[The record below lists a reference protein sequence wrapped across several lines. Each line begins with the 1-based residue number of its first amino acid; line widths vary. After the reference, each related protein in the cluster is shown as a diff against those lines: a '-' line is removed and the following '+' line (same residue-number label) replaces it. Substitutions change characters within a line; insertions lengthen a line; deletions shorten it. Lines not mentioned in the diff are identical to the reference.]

1 MHIESI
7 TLKNFKKFTS
17 KTIKFHQGLSLL
29 VGGNNEG
36 KSTILHALA
45 VWEFCKTFLVI
56 NKGQGALQDMQ
67 HIDGVGLNIDEFTPI
82 NIPDLKYLWPNLKP
96 GGGYNLS
103 IRCDWKINNESKHL
117 EISLALANDRLFV
130 KTTDSNINTDD
141 KIPVIAYLPPFAGI
155 LDKELW
161 QYTAQRKKL
170 IGQGLAGAVLQNT
183 IIDMYINNQT
193 KRKELKGD
201 RPKIKNSDLATLRTT
216 DPYEQLNAVLREIF
230 NCELFPEKFNSDFHQ
245 YVHVNIKKGSH
256 DVNGGFNLFPNY
268 KARDIM
274 TEGSGFLQ
282 WLSVYTYAL
291 NEEIDVLLLDE
302 PDAHLHCSLQMLLVS
317 KLQNFIEKNN
327 KQILIATHSTEI
339 IKNTPFNLIID
350 VNNRSC
356 KYLGEPSQ
364 IVSILTGLG
373 SEYNPML
380 ASVVRTKNILFVE
393 NESDATLLKI
403 FANTLEIE
411 WPHNITIWPTA
422 SKHDFRSHVIA
433 ALEVHVKDLSAM
445 SLIDKDQSDYNN
457 VDNRLRDKSFADKS
471 QDVEPGRTKIYARF
485 RKWRRSEI
493 ENYLINCAVLARA
506 AKISEEDVQTFFS
519 EHALVIPDTN
529 TMKQSDMQN
538 NTIPFF
544 NLSGKEYIELFC
556 MGRGIDKYDIAKEF
570 TKDEICDDIKTILT
584 EIQDMCK

>member
-1 MHIESI
+1 
-7 TLKNFKKFTS
+7 
-17 KTIKFHQGLSLL
+17 
-29 VGGNNEG
+29 
-36 KSTILHALA
+36 
-45 VWEFCKTFLVI
+45 
-56 NKGQGALQDMQ
+56 
-67 HIDGVGLNIDEFTPI
+67 
-82 NIPDLKYLWPNLKP
+82 
-96 GGGYNLS
+96 
-103 IRCDWKINNESKHL
+103 
-117 EISLALANDRLFV
+117 
-130 KTTDSNINTDD
+130 
-141 KIPVIAYLPPFAGI
+141 
-155 LDKELW
+155 
-161 QYTAQRKKL
+161 
-170 IGQGLAGAVLQNT
+170 
-183 IIDMYINNQT
+183 
-193 KRKELKGD
+193 
-201 RPKIKNSDLATLRTT
+201 
-216 DPYEQLNAVLREIF
+216 
-230 NCELFPEKFNSDFHQ
+230 
-245 YVHVNIKKGSH
+245 
-256 DVNGGFNLFPNY
+256 
-268 KARDIM
+268 M

-291 NEEIDVLLLDE
+291 NKDIDVLLLDE

-339 IKNTPFNLIID
+339 IKNIPFNLIIG

-403 FANTLEIE
+403 FANTLGIE

-433 ALEVHVKDLSAM
+433 ALEAQIKDLSAM
-445 SLIDKDQSDYNN
+445 SLIDRDQSDYNSIGN
-457 VDNRLRDKSFADKS
+457 KLQDKSFSDKS
-471 QDVEPGRTKIYARF
+471 EDIGPGQKKTYARF

-493 ENYLINCAVLARA
+493 ENYLINYAVLARA
-506 AKISEEDVQTFFS
+506 ARISEDDVQIFFL
-519 EHALVIPDTN
+519 EHALAIPDTN
-529 TMKQSDMQN
+529 AMKQSDIQN

-570 TKDEICDDIKTILT
+570 TQEEICDDIKTILT

>member
-1 MHIESI
+1 MS
-7 TLKNFKKFTS
+7 
-17 KTIKFHQGLSLL
+17 
-29 VGGNNEG
+29 
-36 KSTILHALA
+36 
-45 VWEFCKTFLVI
+45 
-56 NKGQGALQDMQ
+56 
-67 HIDGVGLNIDEFTPI
+67 
-82 NIPDLKYLWPNLKP
+82 
-96 GGGYNLS
+96 
-103 IRCDWKINNESKHL
+103 
-117 EISLALANDRLFV
+117 ANDLFHIKSKSV
-130 KTTDSNINTDD
+130 TTT
-141 KIPVIAYLPPFAGI
+141 
-155 LDKELW
+155 
-161 QYTAQRKKL
+161 
-170 IGQGLAGAVLQNT
+170 
-183 IIDMYINNQT
+183 
-193 KRKELKGD
+193 
-201 RPKIKNSDLATLRTT
+201 
-216 DPYEQLNAVLREIF
+216 
-230 NCELFPEKFNSDFHQ
+230 
-245 YVHVNIKKGSH
+245 
-256 DVNGGFNLFPNY
+256 
-268 KARDIM
+268 
-274 TEGSGFLQ
+274 
-282 WLSVYTYAL
+282 LSV
-291 NEEIDVLLLDE
+291 E
-302 PDAHLHCSLQMLLVS
+302 SLR
-317 KLQNFIEKNN
+317 F
-327 KQILIATHSTEI
+327 
-339 IKNTPFNLIID
+339 
-350 VNNRSC
+350 
-356 KYLGEPSQ
+356 SQ
-364 IVSILTGLG
+364 I
-373 SEYNPML
+373 YFL
-380 ASVVRTKNILFVE
+380 AICLFVE

>member
-7 TLKNFKKFTS
+7 TLKNFKKFSS

-56 NKGQGALQDMQ
+56 NKGHGALQDMQ

-96 GGGYNLS
+96 GSGYNLS

-130 KTTDSNINTDD
+130 KTTDSNINTED

-170 IGQGLAGAVLQNT
+170 IGQGLAGAVLRNT
-183 IIDMYINNQT
+183 IIDMYLNNQS
-193 KRKELKGD
+193 KRKELKGN
-201 RPKIKNSDLATLRTT
+201 RPKIRSSDLATLRTT

-230 NCELFPEKFNSDFHQ
+230 NCELFPEKFNPDFHQ

-256 DVNGGFNLFPNY
+256 DVNGKFNLFHNY
-268 KARDIM
+268 KVRDIM

-291 NEEIDVLLLDE
+291 NEDIDVLLLDE
-302 PDAHLHCSLQMLLVS
+302 PDAHLHCSLQTLLVS

-339 IKNTPFNLIID
+339 IKNIPFNLIID

-356 KYLGEPSQ
+356 KYLAQPSQ
-364 IVSILTGLG
+364 TVSILTGLG

-393 NESDATLLKI
+393 NESDATLLQI
-403 FANTLEIE
+403 FANTLGIE
-411 WPHNITIWPTA
+411 WPRNITIWPTA
-422 SKHDFRSHVIA
+422 SKHDFRNHVID
-433 ALEVHVKDLSAM
+433 ALKSQIKELSAM

-457 VDNRLRDKSFADKS
+457 IGNNLQDKSFSDKFEDIDPR
-471 QDVEPGRTKIYARF
+471 QKKTYARF

-493 ENYLINCAVLARA
+493 ENYLINCAVLARV
-506 AKISEEDVQTFFS
+506 AKISEQDVQNFFQT
-519 EHALVIPDTN
+519 HGLVIPDTHA
-529 TMKQSDMQN
+529 MKQSDVQN
-538 NTIPFF
+538 NTTPFF
-544 NLSGKEYIELFC
+544 NLSGKEYIVLFC
-556 MGRGIDKYDIAKEF
+556 NGKKIDKYDIAKEF
-570 TKDEICDDIKTILT
+570 TTEEICDDIKIILT